1 MIACANGN
9 IGWQAICDRLGIRAH
24 RPLSR
29 DFGRVSSEKGGARR
43 TGDTNGGSAGGR
55 HRVCGRGND
64 HRQQESALDE
74 ITRDVRITAV
84 QDSASAVAEL
94 PYSPGSG
101 RRASRRRVRELRFV
115 KRIHRLRSLGL
126 ALGAICVAAVL
137 HLHAAA
143 PGWWL
148 LLGLNGF
155 IWPHVAMLIAT
166 RSARPHVVEVRNLM
180 IDSVLGGIWIAV
192 MQFNVLPS
200 VLLVTMLAIDK
211 VSIGG
216 VGLLMM
222 ALALVTLSSLATSA
236 ALGFPVD
243 PTTPMSVV
251 FACLPFLVIYPIA
264 INVVAH
270 MLASQVARQNR
281 MLEELGRTD
290 GLTGLANRRQCFA
303 VADSELAR
311 HFRSGKAVALMILD
325 VDRLKTI
332 NDKHGHPV
340 GDEVLCGVAQALREC
355 CRSYDTPGRYGGDE
369 FMLVLPETDVIGAA
383 EVARRIRKKVDAL
396 VFPGAPGFKCT
407 VSLGAAEAGR
417 DVVNVETWVRQ
428 ADAALYRAKDAGR
441 DRFEAAPPAV

>member
-1 MIACANGN
+1 MP
-9 IGWQAICDRLGIRAH
+9 RV
-24 RPLSR
+24 
-29 DFGRVSSEKGGARR
+29 FGRESSEKGGVRRTDEHGHRKCRQARR
-43 TGDTNGGSAGGR
+43 VHGSR
-55 HRVCGRGND
+55 ND

-74 ITRDVRITAV
+74 DTRDVRIAAAP
-84 QDSASAVAEL
+84 DSASAVAEL
-94 PYSPGSG
+94 PDSPSNG
-101 RRASRRRVRELRFV
+101 RGASRHRVRELRFV
-115 KRIHRLRSLGL
+115 KRIHRLRTLGL

-137 HLHAAA
+137 HLHDAAL
-143 PGWWL
+143 GWWA
-148 LLGLNGF
+148 LLGFNGLV
-155 IWPHVAMLIAT
+155 WPHLAMLIAT
-166 RSARPHVVEVRNLM
+166 RSARPRAAELRNLM
-180 IDSVLGGIWIAV
+180 IDAVLGGLWIAV

-211 VSIGG
+211 VGLGG
-216 VGLLMM
+216 LRLLVMTLSL
-222 ALALVTLSSLATSA
+222 LALSCIAASA
-236 ALGFPVD
+236 ALGFPLD

-251 FACLPFLVIYPIA
+251 VACLPFLVIYPIA

-270 MLASQVARQNR
+270 LLASKVARQNR

-311 HFRSGKAVALMILD
+311 HFRSGKPVALMILD

-332 NDKHGHPV
+332 NDEYGHPV
-340 GDEVLCGVAQALREC
+340 GDEVLCGVAAALREC
-355 CRSYDTPGRYGGDE
+355 CRAYDTPGRYGGDE

-383 EVARRIRKKVDAL
+383 EVARRIRKKLDAL
-396 VFPGAPGFKCT
+396 VLRGAPGFKCT

>member
-1 MIACANGN
+1 
-9 IGWQAICDRLGIRAH
+9 
-24 RPLSR
+24 
-29 DFGRVSSEKGGARR
+29 
-43 TGDTNGGSAGGR
+43 
-55 HRVCGRGND
+55 
-64 HRQQESALDE
+64 
-74 ITRDVRITAV
+74 
-84 QDSASAVAEL
+84 
-94 PYSPGSG
+94 
-101 RRASRRRVRELRFV
+101 V
-115 KRIHRLRSLGL
+115 KRIHRLRTLGL
-126 ALGAICVAAVL
+126 ALGAICVASVL
-137 HLHAAA
+137 RLHDAA
-143 PGWWL
+143 PGWWVL
-148 LLGLNGF
+148 LALNGF
-155 IWPHVAMLIAT
+155 IWPLVAMLIAT
-166 RSARPHVVEVRNLM
+166 RSTRPRAVEVRNLM

-216 VGLLMM
+216 LSLLTV
-222 ALALVTLSSLATSA
+222 ALALLVVSCVATSA

-251 FACLPFLVIYPIA
+251 VACLPFMVIYPIA
-264 INVVAH
+264 INVLAH
-270 MLASQVARQNR
+270 MLASKVARQNR
-281 MLEELGRTD
+281 LLEELGRTD

-311 HFRSGKAVALMILD
+311 HFRSGKPVALMILD

-332 NDKHGHPV
+332 NDEYGHPV
-340 GDEVLCGVAQALREC
+340 GDEVLCGVAAALREC

-441 DRFEAAPPAV
+441 DRFEAAAPAA